1 MYQRNNSMN
10 YIPSTSGSEVSSRG
24 YSRDPYQNQGIV
36 SLPPIQNLRSYP
48 SVPQYITRNN
58 DGYVYGSEA
67 EHLLDS
73 YAATNNLNDQLA
85 FFGRKSVVPLE
96 YPNQVQL
103 ENRDLNQGLVH
114 QNRLLDDINRKMD
127 TQSLI
132 QKEVDDRM
140 REYKKETKLK
150 MKLMK
155 QNQKID
161 MLSQGQML
169 SNSIFASGLGRP
181 PLYMPP
187 HTTNIYDPF
196 GANAMGGPQYYCP
209 KCFKV
214 DGLCRHGIYHPMAI
228 STRDKRSN
236 RDARS
241 HRSRGDGRRSA
252 SNARSQRSVYDDD
265 YDEDPTYSQGV
276 PDNYYNYSRAREARN
291 CLKKILWTMVYP
303 VLLENDIVRKIL
315 ARKNQQLKGLLD
327 TQSEALRGLTGWVFD
342 LCEGSFNNLLRD
354 QSLSYDFVELDPTQ
368 ETLSVQIKSTRAK
381 LVQHKLTSL
390 FEEMALNMR
399 AQPMSPVDLEY
410 LANISLKE
418 IYAQSNIFSN
428 FEVMRLEFNTYGRIT
443 NISKDQSQMII
454 TVNLLIRI
462 LVYKLILG
470 VRGWYQENLSDQAL
484 LNFKVLGSVLYRLV
498 YSVWDRKVPIV
509 NFQPSRLPLMT
520 TRPLIID
527 PTITDEELNPD
538 DPEIVIGAFTLQ
550 QLSPIFTNN
559 QEWISQI
566 TVSIQQWIEEVYRKV
581 ANYRR
586 INPQRK
592 I

>member
-1 MYQRNNSMN
+1 
-10 YIPSTSGSEVSSRG
+10 
-24 YSRDPYQNQGIV
+24 
-36 SLPPIQNLRSYP
+36 
-48 SVPQYITRNN
+48 
-58 DGYVYGSEA
+58 
-67 EHLLDS
+67 
-73 YAATNNLNDQLA
+73 
-85 FFGRKSVVPLE
+85 
-96 YPNQVQL
+96 
-103 ENRDLNQGLVH
+103 
-114 QNRLLDDINRKMD
+114 
-127 TQSLI
+127 
-132 QKEVDDRM
+132 
-140 REYKKETKLK
+140 
-150 MKLMK
+150 
-155 QNQKID
+155 
-161 MLSQGQML
+161 
-169 SNSIFASGLGRP
+169 
-181 PLYMPP
+181 
-187 HTTNIYDPF
+187 
-196 GANAMGGPQYYCP
+196 
-209 KCFKV
+209 
-214 DGLCRHGIYHPMAI
+214 
-228 STRDKRSN
+228 
-236 RDARS
+236 
-241 HRSRGDGRRSA
+241 
-252 SNARSQRSVYDDD
+252 
-265 YDEDPTYSQGV
+265 
-276 PDNYYNYSRAREARN
+276 
-291 CLKKILWTMVYP
+291 
-303 VLLENDIVRKIL
+303 
-315 ARKNQQLKGLLD
+315 
-327 TQSEALRGLTGWVFD
+327 
-342 LCEGSFNNLLRD
+342 
-354 QSLSYDFVELDPTQ
+354 
-368 ETLSVQIKSTRAK
+368 
-381 LVQHKLTSL
+381 
-390 FEEMALNMR
+390 MALNMR

>member
-1 MYQRNNSMN
+1 
-10 YIPSTSGSEVSSRG
+10 
-24 YSRDPYQNQGIV
+24 
-36 SLPPIQNLRSYP
+36 
-48 SVPQYITRNN
+48 
-58 DGYVYGSEA
+58 
-67 EHLLDS
+67 
-73 YAATNNLNDQLA
+73 
-85 FFGRKSVVPLE
+85 
-96 YPNQVQL
+96 
-103 ENRDLNQGLVH
+103 
-114 QNRLLDDINRKMD
+114 
-127 TQSLI
+127 
-132 QKEVDDRM
+132 
-140 REYKKETKLK
+140 
-150 MKLMK
+150 
-155 QNQKID
+155 
-161 MLSQGQML
+161 
-169 SNSIFASGLGRP
+169 
-181 PLYMPP
+181 
-187 HTTNIYDPF
+187 
-196 GANAMGGPQYYCP
+196 
-209 KCFKV
+209 
-214 DGLCRHGIYHPMAI
+214 
-228 STRDKRSN
+228 
-236 RDARS
+236 
-241 HRSRGDGRRSA
+241 
-252 SNARSQRSVYDDD
+252 
-265 YDEDPTYSQGV
+265 
-276 PDNYYNYSRAREARN
+276 
-291 CLKKILWTMVYP
+291 
-303 VLLENDIVRKIL
+303 
-315 ARKNQQLKGLLD
+315 
-327 TQSEALRGLTGWVFD
+327 
-342 LCEGSFNNLLRD
+342 
-354 QSLSYDFVELDPTQ
+354 
-368 ETLSVQIKSTRAK
+368 
-381 LVQHKLTSL
+381 
-390 FEEMALNMR
+390 MR